1 MNFFPICSK
10 VEPIKHMKI
19 SVPFLFILFIL
30 ATPSFAQK
38 EAAIWYFGNYAG
50 LDFNSGSPVAL
61 TNGKLVT
68 KEGCTTISDTD
79 GKLLFYTD
87 GSLVYNRNHQIMPNG
102 YGLLGHNSST
112 QSAII
117 IPKPNN
123 PYIYFIFTVDQP
135 LPANADDNLLNDLD
149 PPNNGLNYSQVD
161 IRLSNGLGDI
171 VTTEKNVP
179 LVTYNPNDSEEVKY
193 KCSEKI
199 SAVQHSDGVSFWVIT
214 HFVSNF
220 YAFKIS
226 NQGVN
231 KTAVKT
237 ATALTIPIGGYLA
250 NAIGYLKASP
260 NGKKVVIANNAS
272 RRTSE
277 NGPKG
282 NPIRDTG
289 NVLLYDFDSST
300 GKTSNEIMLLSN
312 SNPYGVEF
320 SSKTKKLYVTTNR
333 FNADGETILESSLVQ
348 YDLKSANI
356 PTSKTIINTS
366 NLVSGALQL
375 AIDEKIYRA
384 GYVATD
390 FKRNKLS
397 VINNP
402 ELDGNNCNYMP
413 NAIDLKTGSTEQ
425 GLPPFITSLFLYTF
439 SYEFNCFGQATH
451 FFINSVETIDSV
463 VWDFGDGT
471 TSTDREPYHTYLTSG
486 DFKVTLT
493 KTVNGE
499 NREPLEKTITI
510 YETPNILVTPYKL
523 IQCDTQDAFP
533 TDGLST
539 FNLSLANESLCL
551 GQTDFEVN
559 YYHSIAEAEN
569 DAENIQFISVIFKNS
584 IPDETLYAKVFQP
597 NSSCYSIG
605 SVILR
610 ANKNNSILPETYNK
624 CDSGDGMALFD
635 LDEKKGLIKTELS
648 LPLDVVLFFYSAKN
662 DADLGVNELKGQYL
676 STLKT
681 LYIRAENNDGCYG
694 TGQFNLVV
702 DPIPKINPLE
712 NKIIC
717 EDSTN
722 SLIVLDA
729 GILGPD
735 SVRDFTYLWSTNETT
750 PTINVIKE
758 GEYSVIVK
766 NKSGCT
772 AYHKGIVTMSYLAR
786 IKSVIVDDLQSA
798 NKVIIE
804 VTNPNFYRYMLQF
817 ENGTVTP
824 FQNSPIFENVPG
836 GIHKVII
843 ENLDG
848 CGQINENFAVISV
861 PSFFTPNG
869 DGFNDYWNV
878 KGIMSSFDTNSSI
891 FIYDRYGKFLKQWIL
906 SSNEGWDGTFNGAQ
920 LPANDYWYLIKFEN
934 KRESKGH
941 FSLKR

>member
-1 MNFFPICSK
+1 
-10 VEPIKHMKI
+10 MKI
-19 SVPFLFILFIL
+19 SAPFLFILFIL

-50 LDFNSGSPVAL
+50 LDFNSGNPVAL

-68 KEGCTTISDTD
+68 KEGCTTISDKD

-87 GSLVYNRNHQIMPNG
+87 GSIVYNKNHQIMPNG

-117 IPKPNN
+117 IPKPGN

-135 LPANADDNLLNDLD
+135 LPANADDNSLNDLD

-179 LVTYNPNDSEEVKY
+179 LVTYNPNDSEEIKY

-199 SAVQHSDGVSFWVIT
+199 SAVQHADGVSFWVIT
-214 HFVSNF
+214 HFVNNF

-231 KTAVKT
+231 KTPVKT

-300 GKTSNEIMLLSN
+300 GKTSNEITLLSN

-320 SSKTKKLYVTTNR
+320 SSKTKKLYVTTNK
-333 FNADGETILESSLVQ
+333 FNSDGETILESSLIQ
-348 YDLKSANI
+348 YDLKSSNI

-366 NLVSGALQL
+366 SLVSGALQL

-402 ELDGNNCNYMP
+402 ELDGTNCNYMP
-413 NAIDLKTGSTEQ
+413 DAIDLKTGSTEQ

-471 TSTDREPYHTYLTSG
+471 ISTDREPYHNYLVHG

-499 NREPLEKTITI
+499 NREPVEKTITI
-510 YETPNILVTPYKL
+510 YETPNILATPYKL
-523 IQCDTQDAFP
+523 IQCDTQDSFP
-533 TDGLST
+533 IDGLST

-559 YYHSIAEAEN
+559 YYHSIAEAEG
-569 DAENIQFISVIFKNS
+569 DAENIQFLPVIFKNS
-584 IPDETLYAKVFQP
+584 IPDETVYAKVFQS

-605 SVILR
+605 SVVLR

-624 CDSGDGMALFD
+624 CDSGDGTALFS
-635 LDEKKGLIKTELS
+635 LEEKKGLIKTELS
-648 LPLDVVLFFYSAKN
+648 LPSDVVLFFYSAKN

-676 STLKT
+676 STPKT

-694 TGQFNLVV
+694 TGQFNLIV

-722 SLIVLDA
+722 SSIVLDA
-729 GILGPD
+729 GILGSD
-735 SVRDFTYLWSTNETT
+735 GVSDFTYLWSTKETT
-750 PTINVIKE
+750 PTINVTKP
-758 GEYSVIVK
+758 GEYTVIVK

-772 AYHKGIVTMSYLAR
+772 ADHKSIVTMSYLAR
-786 IKSVIVDDLQSA
+786 IKNIIVNDLQSA
-798 NKVIIE
+798 NNVIIE
-804 VTNPNFYRYMLQF
+804 VTNPNSYQYMLQF

-824 FQNSPIFENVPG
+824 FQSSPFFDNVPG
-836 GIHKVII
+836 GIHEVTI

-848 CGQINENFAVISV
+848 CGQIYESFAVISV
-861 PSFFTPNG
+861 PKFFTPNN

-878 KGIMSSFDTNSSI
+878 KGVKVTLDTNSVI
-891 FIYDRYGKFLKQWIL
+891 YIYDRYGKLLKQWIL
-906 SSNEGWDGTFNGAQ
+906 SSNEGWDGTFNGSQ
-920 LPANDYWYLIKFEN
+920 LPSDDYWYAIKFEN
-934 KRESKGH
+934 NKVVKGH
-941 FSLKR
+941 FSLQR